1 MWTSQQ
7 SSGLND
13 FLMTLNRWRLL
24 LFLCQLWKDLFD
36 WKISFMKVTSI
47 ISETNIQS
55 MKQAYF
61 KSKYCFL
68 LNFQGKY
75 VR

>member
-1 MWTSQQ
+1 
-7 SSGLND
+7 
-13 FLMTLNRWRLL
+13 
-24 LFLCQLWKDLFD
+24 
-36 WKISFMKVTSI
+36 MKVTSI

-75 VR
+75 VK